1 MSGGRGFAALGTI
14 LAASAPL
21 ARPAPGQD
29 AQRGAT
35 TAPATPIASLAWL
48 AGGVWTAV
56 VSPPGGGETRIET
69 RYQWSD
75 NGAYL
80 RFTTHFVS
88 GKGTLRNYDGNFF
101 WNPDQAALAMWYTD
115 AKGHITQGPVTVS
128 GDTMAMTFR
137 GTDFEGKDA
146 DLRATVTRRTND
158 EYAWLLEE
166 KQPGAWKPLLAL
178 TYRRAAGP

>member
-1 MSGGRGFAALGTI
+1 MI
-14 LAASAPL
+14 LAGSA
-21 ARPAPGQD
+21 AFSSSVSSQG

-35 TAPATPIASLAWL
+35 PPPATPIASLAWL
-48 AGGVWTAV
+48 VGGTWTAV

-75 NGAYL
+75 NSAYI
-80 RFTTHFVS
+80 RFTTHFTS

-101 WNPDQAALAMWYTD
+101 WNPDQSALAMWYTD

-158 EYAWLLEE
+158 EYSWLLEE
-166 KQPGAWKPLLAL
+166 KQPGAWKQLLAL